1 MNIFGS
7 SWHVSLS
14 ETAILSTKHDMINPA
29 SNHSWYG
36 SPYPFG
42 VDPAWQLAENK
53 IVFLNGFKMKI
64 SIIIGVLHMLFGVC
78 ISFWN
83 NQYFRSAQT
92 V

>member
-1 MNIFGS
+1 MRIDYEWINLRTTMMTKPPHGPIS
-7 SWHVSLS
+7 SR
-14 ETAILSTKHDMINPA
+14 ICY
-29 SNHSWYG
+29 SW
-36 SPYPFG
+36 SSQLT
-42 VDPAWQLAENK
+42 AWQLAENK

>member
-1 MNIFGS
+1 
-7 SWHVSLS
+7 
-14 ETAILSTKHDMINPA
+14 MINPA

-64 SIIIGVLHMLFGVC
+64 SIIFGVLHMLFGVC
-78 ISFWN
+78 ISLWN
-83 NQYFRSAQT
+83 NQYFR
-92 V
+92 